1 MKMRHLFVSM
11 LLASAFTVGCAA
23 SPEDVCDHTAKLMA
37 KEMPAEADKAKSE
50 EVVKKFKEECV
61 KSVKK
66 RKENMGYFK
75 YRTQSRCIMDAST
88 LAAATKCK

>member
-1 MKMRHLFVSM
+1 MKTRHLFVSV
-11 LLASAFTVGCAA
+11 LVALAFTVGCAA

-37 KEMPAEADKAKSE
+37 KEMPAEADKAKTE
-50 EVVKKFKEECV
+50 EAVKKFKEECV
-61 KSVKK
+61 KSVSK

-75 YRTQSRCIMDAST
+75 YRTQSRCIMKAET

>member
-1 MKMRHLFVSM
+1 MKMRTLFVSAI
-11 LLASAFTVGCAA
+11 LAISFMAGCAA

-37 KEMPAEADKAKSE
+37 KEMPAEADKAKTE
-50 EVVKKFKEECV
+50 ETVKKFKEECV